1 MISSEKWVTIQN
13 GSFPFSKPKASQQCG
28 KLSQRIT
35 RSPFSNPE
43 MLSPTILLP
52 DPEVIK
58 FNSKFLCEWILALDA
73 KGNFLDMNECLL
85 GTNIFSKINSMAWY
99 IDNIGLI

>member
-1 MISSEKWVTIQN
+1 
-13 GSFPFSKPKASQQCG
+13 
-28 KLSQRIT
+28 
-35 RSPFSNPE
+35 

-58 FNSKFLCEWILALDA
+58 FNSKFLCECILALEA
-73 KGNFLDMNECLL
+73 KGNFLDINECLL

>member
-1 MISSEKWVTIQN
+1 
-13 GSFPFSKPKASQQCG
+13 
-28 KLSQRIT
+28 
-35 RSPFSNPE
+35 

-58 FNSKFLCEWILALDA
+58 FSSKFLWECILALDA
-73 KGNFLDMNECLL
+73 KGSFLDMNECLL

-99 IDNIGLI
+99 IDNNHLI